1 MRALCG
7 FVYGN
12 TPTTHN
18 SEPYNIHAT
27 NTNNLTGSTLVGPQY
42 RAAQHAR
49 DARLVH
55 HAACAAYVRAYAPA
69 AARRPAPAW
78 NWKKEGSPRRARVQW
93 YTRLWPSDELA
104 TLHAPL
110 NNGPRHSN
118 VWHAADAMACHLA
131 AYDEPEPLTQ
141 RGHDEAC

>member
-1 MRALCG
+1 MNRPPQSIQVNSQAASH
-7 FVYGN
+7 
-12 TPTTHN
+12 PPTHN

-42 RAAQHAR
+42 RAAQYAR

-78 NWKKEGSPRRARVQW
+78 NWKKSA
-93 YTRLWPSDELA
+93 
-104 TLHAPL
+104 
-110 NNGPRHSN
+110 
-118 VWHAADAMACHLA
+118 
-131 AYDEPEPLTQ
+131 
-141 RGHDEAC
+141 